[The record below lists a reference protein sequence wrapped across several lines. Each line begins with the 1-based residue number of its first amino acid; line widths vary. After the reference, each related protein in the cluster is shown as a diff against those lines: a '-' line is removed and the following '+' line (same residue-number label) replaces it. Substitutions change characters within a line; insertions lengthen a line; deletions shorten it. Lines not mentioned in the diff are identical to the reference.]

1 MINRSKTRILLDSG
15 DPDETVRIRELLG
28 YLDGQTTN
36 PSPIASN
43 PHIVKYLASGPRFTS
58 QQENEEYRAL
68 VRRISPLVGSAGV
81 SVEVFADSSTSAEH
95 MFNQGRE
102 MYTWVDNAYIKYPC
116 TAEGIRAAQL
126 SVASG
131 IRVNM
136 SLCFSQQQ
144 AAAVYAATKG
154 TPKPV
159 YISPF
164 IGRLDG
170 TGKPGI
176 DLVKNIQRM
185 LLQGDGHVLLLAA
198 SIRSLEH
205 LLYCLS
211 IDVDMITVPSSI
223 LSQWAIANF
232 PVVGPPIMHAWAGA
246 SIPYETLDLEQ
257 PWELFDLSHAL
268 TTQGIERFAHDY
280 AQALAPASCSPKTSN
295 AN

>member
-1 MINRSKTRILLDSG
+1 MINHRRTRILLDSG
-15 DPDETVRIRELLG
+15 DPDETVRIRKLLG

-36 PSPIASN
+36 PSLIASN
-43 PHIVKYLASGPRFTS
+43 PHIVKYLASGLRFTS
-58 QQENEEYRAL
+58 QQENEEYRAI

-136 SLCFSQQQ
+136 TLCFSQQQ

-154 TPKPV
+154 TLKPV

-198 SIRSLEH
+198 RIRSLEH

-211 IDVDMITVPSSI
+211 IEVDLVTVPASV
-223 LSQWAIANF
+223 LNEWAAADF
-232 PVVGPPIMHAWAGA
+232 PVMAPTVMHRWAGDI
-246 SIPYETLDLEQ
+246 IPYHYLDLEQ
-257 PWELFDLSHAL
+257 PWESFNVAHPL
-268 TTQGIERFAHDY
+268 TTQGIARFAADY
-280 AQALAPASCSPKTSN
+280 EQELATAI
-295 AN
+295 